1 MEVNKI
7 ESEYFNILKWI
18 DEDLQKVIIPILV
31 EINLILDDKISNDV
45 DALLQFDYRVEEY
58 YKKIEINNLNIELQE
73 YLRNWLSKV
82 ENRIYKILSP
92 KN

>member
-82 ENRIYKILSP
+82 EKRIYKILSP